1 MTTEIDNK
9 AVEEFKRTHNK
20 VTVYAH
26 QYKNS
31 KGKVATGYQG
41 IRGEANQAAMT
52 HASFSILGMATVKGK
67 EVSRG
72 NKARDLAD
80 LKMIMGT
87 SAPAY
92 WVREGLLEAVEGGYQ
107 LSKEGLSV
115 LHTRLI
121 GKAKRRAFNTTIEA
135 VRLVTSIMRKG
146 GKNDIGFN
154 PTKITI

>member
-52 HASFSILGMATVKGK
+52 HASFVILGMATVKGK
-67 EVSRG
+67 EVSR
-72 NKARDLAD
+72 ALLPRETSLPLTLA
-80 LKMIMGT
+80 I
-87 SAPAY
+87 P
-92 WVREGLLEAVEGGYQ
+92 
-107 LSKEGLSV
+107 
-115 LHTRLI
+115 
-121 GKAKRRAFNTTIEA
+121 
-135 VRLVTSIMRKG
+135 SI
-146 GKNDIGFN
+146 
-154 PTKITI
+154 TKDACVIAA